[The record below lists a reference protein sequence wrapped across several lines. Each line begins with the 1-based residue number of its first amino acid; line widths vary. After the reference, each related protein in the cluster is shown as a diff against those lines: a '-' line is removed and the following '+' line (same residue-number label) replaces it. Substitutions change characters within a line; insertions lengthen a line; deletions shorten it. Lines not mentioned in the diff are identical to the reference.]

1 MELSVRSLD
10 LVFHLPSQVAKDDPP
25 PSTNLADSISEAAQ
39 LFAHEEITREESTEA
54 YQALQ
59 SSGAS
64 RTSKDDDYVP
74 GGLDAPKDD
83 PEVLADAE
91 PIGISMF
98 ASMFEYLLSQFT
110 FSAKDIRITVVHPDR
125 SSFRFKVSELHYG
138 RPTSGPGEST
148 RTISI
153 SGLEMAHRDLST
165 SGSPASGH
173 SETHSL
179 RSASCEF
186 NTASHRVDNVSL
198 SPTITIPSSPPPS
211 SSPEGRSGSN
221 ESVPPVGSSP
231 PEDRSRPSSASGS
244 TNSSIFHSVLT
255 SHGSKLESGSCEATV
270 THSQDVG
277 ANDIEQSQSGD
288 TAGECLLSQ
297 ADEAMEDG
305 LFHQVFFSLATE
317 PIVVH
322 ITTSALRPVQ
332 TQSGPYASLPNLEI
346 SVSVGIVACALTAAQ
361 ISSILDVVS
370 TIGSHSRPSTAPPT
384 SKGAGTVV
392 PPLSLLDQATLTIQI
407 RGLVLLLQS
416 VPAPLSSSSRDLP
429 LTDFFAHPLMPPKT
443 NHGYIRF
450 LIDGVRADLSV
461 YTTLEQLTDEPTPS
475 PDHIQERSRPPRV
488 VRGTTSSHIR
498 FSVGDL
504 SAFAFNVDSNATTSH
519 VAHQASVLP
528 IILTDP
534 HLFTQYRPEHHF
546 PSNTGHYD
554 VSPDFLRNAV
564 PTLPE
569 FGIMDWTL
577 ESNRTS
583 QAKLSLW
590 RVRPPP
596 GYRRFQKSHA
606 GEPPMTPPVASSPKS
621 ISEETSPNKPQSA
634 LSGRVLLSSSKDPG
648 TGATPESTSSVHI
661 DVIPLHVFVDMEGI
675 STALDFLEKSSVPR
689 SRSGSSEPEV
699 ENHGSAH
706 GHDNSGD
713 PTPLPSPHRKT
724 LQQTREAEL
733 EDLNLS
739 VDYLSESV
747 ARGSSRKPRKIYR
760 HTEVFNEVPY
770 STSFAKSNEQGRS
783 HIDDRTEF
791 DINFAMVRVEIRC
804 PSPPSLLRR
813 SGAAILDIHALRL
826 TSRSPKGGG
835 RFGMKADSEST
846 YGDSNSRNNHV
857 LTAEWRILLLAC
869 SSAGAE
875 TARGFCSIGPLSSAA
890 DNEVQVPTSHDRT
903 HFQEDA
909 LPFVKLSQNPHVPL
923 GRISG
928 SGRSAAVIV
937 EIDIPSILLNL
948 SKPIFDSLQF
958 WIDDASQLLE
968 RTTAASGGVSQENSS
983 RNPSLVGSRFF
994 SASKQ
999 SSVEI
1004 TEDEPS
1010 TGHIK
1015 SSTENIVKVTISE
1028 GQKFLILLSPLSH

>member
-1 MELSVRSLD
+1 VEKNV
-10 LVFHLPSQVAKDDPP
+10 PP

-54 YQALQ
+54 YQAFQ

-64 RTSKDDDYVP
+64 HTSKNDDYVP

-110 FSAKDIRITVVHPDR
+110 FSAKDIRITIIHPDR

-148 RTISI
+148 RTINI
-153 SGLEMAHRDLST
+153 SGLEIAHRDLST
-165 SGSPASGH
+165 SESPASGH
-173 SETHSL
+173 SETQTVPP
-179 RSASCEF
+179 ASCEF
-186 NTASHRVDNVSL
+186 NAASHRVDNVSL

-231 PEDRSRPSSASGS
+231 PSRPSSASGS

-255 SHGSKLESGSCEATV
+255 SQGSKLESGSCEATV
-270 THSQDVG
+270 THSQDAG
-277 ANDIEQSQSGD
+277 AHDVERNQSGD
-288 TAGECLLSQ
+288 TAGECSLSQ

-317 PIVVH
+317 PIAVH
-322 ITTSALRPVQ
+322 ITTSALPPVQ
-332 TQSGPYASLPNLEI
+332 TQSGPYASESDTSEPDSRQPNLEV
-346 SVSVGIVACALTAAQ
+346 SVSVGLVACALTATQ

-370 TIGSHSRPSTAPPT
+370 AIGSHSRPSTAPPVPK
-384 SKGAGTVV
+384 SAGIVV

-416 VPAPLSSSSRDLP
+416 VPAPLSTSSRDVPLADFFTHP
-429 LTDFFAHPLMPPKT
+429 LTPPKT

-461 YTTLEQLTDEPTPS
+461 STTLEQLTDEHTPG
-475 PDHIQERSRPPRV
+475 PDPMQERSRPPRV

-504 SAFAFNVDSNATTSH
+504 SAFAFCMDSNATTSH
-519 VAHQASVLP
+519 VARQAFVLP

-546 PSNTGHYD
+546 PSNMGHYD
-554 VSPDFLRNAV
+554 VSPDFLRKAV

-577 ESNRTS
+577 NSNRTS

-596 GYRRFQKSHA
+596 GYRRSQKSHA
-606 GEPPMTPPVASSPKS
+606 GDPPITPPVASSPIS
-621 ISEETSPNKPQSA
+621 ISEETPANKPQSA

-648 TGATPESTSSVHI
+648 TGATPGSTCSIHI
-661 DVIPLHVFVDMEGI
+661 DVIPLHVFVDMGGI
-675 STALDFLEKSSVPR
+675 STALDFLEMSSVPP

-699 ENHGSAH
+699 ENHGSAR

-724 LQQTREAEL
+724 LQQIREPEL

-739 VDYLSESV
+739 VDYLSKESV
-747 ARGSSRKPRKIYR
+747 AGGSSRKSRKIYR
-760 HTEVFNEVPY
+760 HTEVFNGVAC
-770 STSFAKSNEQGRS
+770 STSLAELNEQDQS
-783 HIDDRTEF
+783 HCDDRTEF
-791 DINFAMVRVEIRC
+791 DINFAMVRVQIRC
-804 PSPPSLLRR
+804 PSPPLLLQR
-813 SGAAILDIHALRL
+813 SGAAILDIHSLRL
-826 TSRSPKGGG
+826 TSRLPSGVGVKYPH

-846 YGDSNSRNNHV
+846 SGISNSRNNHV
-857 LTAEWRILLLAC
+857 LTAEWQTLLLAC

-890 DNEVQVPTSHDRT
+890 DNEVQVPTSHDHTR
-903 HFQEDA
+903 FQEDA
-909 LPFVKLSQNPHVPL
+909 LPFVKLSQNPPVPS
-923 GRISG
+923 GRN

-958 WIDDASQLLE
+958 WIDDVSQLLE
-968 RTTAASGGVSQENSS
+968 RTTAASRGASQENSS

-994 SASKQ
+994 SASRQ
-999 SSVEI
+999 GSIES
-1004 TEDEPS
+1004 TADELS
-1010 TGHIK
+1010 IGHIK

-1028 GQKFLILLSPLSH
+1028 GQKFLILLSHLSH